1 MSSDFMPAVTICSDF
16 RAQEGEI
23 CHYFYFSPSIFHEV
37 MGPDAMILLFL
48 MFSFKPALTLFLHPH
63 QGLFGSSSLSAIR
76 VVSSAYPRVLMF
88 LPPILIP
95 ACNSSSPAFLK
106 MCSVYRLS
114 KHGGVAVQIESLV
127 VPRWKGNKPVN
138 DLAQDL
144 LRFPS
149 VPIKNWY
156 TMTDSEETSPENNF
170 YVRDTPF

>member
-1 MSSDFMPAVTICSDF
+1 
-16 RAQEGEI
+16 
-23 CHYFYFSPSIFHEV
+23 
-37 MGPDAMILLFL
+37 MGPDAVILLFL
-48 MFSFKPALTLFLHPH
+48 MFSFKPALSLSSFTLIKK
-63 QGLFGSSSLSAIR
+63 LFGSSSLSAIR
-76 VVSSAYPRVLMF
+76 VVSSAYPRLLMF

-106 MCSVYRLS
+106 MCSAYRWS

-138 DLAQDL
+138 HLAQDL

-156 TMTDSEETSPENNF
+156 TMTDSEETSAQTREQLLCERYSF
-170 YVRDTPF
+170 LVTGIHTSTFLDTLSWYQGSKTITS